1 MVQAIINDKTISI
14 EYSSGNVSLNG
25 EKHVLDILNLNNGKN
40 LHLLYNSHSYFI
52 EILDFNKET
61 KTYQLGFNGQT
72 FEVGIKDRFDQLLH
86 SMGLDLVKNSKVNE
100 MKAPMPGLVLSIKA
114 KAGDEVKKGDALLIL
129 EAMKM
134 ENVIKS
140 PTDGIIKHINIVEKQ
155 AVDKNQILI
164 TFE

>member
-1 MVQAIINDKTISI
+1 MVQALINGKSISI
-14 EYSSGNVSLNG
+14 EYSNKTVSLDGVENT
-25 EKHVLDILNLNNGKN
+25 LNILSLNNHKN
-40 LHLLYNSHSYFI
+40 LHLLYNNHSYFI
-52 EILDFNKET
+52 EVLEFNNAT
-61 KTYQLGFNGQT
+61 KTYLLGFDGKT

-86 SMGLDLVKNSKVNE
+86 SMGLDTVKNSKVNE
-100 MKAPMPGLVLSIKA
+100 LKAPMPGLVLSIKTEIGQA
-114 KAGDEVKKGDALLIL
+114 VKKGDAILIL

-140 PTDGIIKHINIVEKQ
+140 PTDGTIKTIHIVDKQ

>member
-1 MVQAIINDKTISI
+1 MVQAIINGKTIQI
-14 EYSSGNVSLNG
+14 EFSNGNVNIDK
-25 EKHVLDILNLNNGKN
+25 EKEILNILSLNNGKN
-40 LHLLYNSHSYFI
+40 LHLLFNNHSYFI
-52 EILDFNKET
+52 EILGFNKDS
-61 KTYQLGFNGQT
+61 KTYSLGFDGKT

-86 SMGLDLVKNSKVNE
+86 SMGLDSIKSNKVNE
-100 MKAPMPGLVLSIKA
+100 LKAPMPGLVLGIKTEIG
-114 KAGDEVKKGDALLIL
+114 KAVKKGDALLIL

-140 PTDGIIKHINIVEKQ
+140 PTDGIIKTINIVEKQ

>member
-1 MVQAIINDKTISI
+1 MVQAIINGKSI
-14 EYSSGNVSLNG
+14 QAEYSDGSVILDKDQQLLN
-25 EKHVLDILNLNNGKN
+25 ILSLNNGKN
-40 LHLLYNSHSYFI
+40 LHLLYKNHSYYF
-52 EILDFNKET
+52 EVLGFNKET
-61 KTYQLGFNGQT
+61 KAYTLGFDGKS

-86 SMGLDLVKNSKVNE
+86 SMGLDSLKSSKVNE
-100 MKAPMPGLVLSIKA
+100 LKAPMPGLVLSIKTA
-114 KAGDEVKKGDALLIL
+114 VGQSVVKGDPILIL

-140 PTDGIIKHINIVEKQ
+140 PTDGIIKSINIAEKQ

>member
-1 MVQAIINDKTISI
+1 MVEAIINGKSI
-14 EYSSGNVSLNG
+14 QVDYSNGNVILDKETQLLN
-25 EKHVLDILNLNNGKN
+25 ILSLNNGKN
-40 LHLLYNSHSYFI
+40 LHLLYNNHSYFI
-52 EILDFNKET
+52 EILAFNKET
-61 KTYQLGFNGQT
+61 KSYSLGFDGKT

-86 SMGLDLVKNSKVNE
+86 SMGLDSLKSSKVNE
-100 MKAPMPGLVLSIKA
+100 LKAPMPGLVLSIKTEVG
-114 KAGDEVKKGDALLIL
+114 KDVKKGDPILIL

-140 PTDGIIKHINIVEKQ
+140 PTDGIIKTINIVEKQ

>member
-1 MVQAIINDKTISI
+1 MVQAIINDKSI
-14 EYSSGNVSLNG
+14 QVEYSDGQV
-25 EKHVLDILNLNNGKN
+25 VLDNDTQLLNILRLNNGKN
-40 LHLLYNSHSYFI
+40 LHLLYNNHSYFI
-52 EILDFNKET
+52 EVLGFNKET
-61 KTYQLGFNGQT
+61 KTYTLGFDGKS

-86 SMGLDLVKNSKVNE
+86 SMGLDSLKSSKVNE
-100 MKAPMPGLVLSIKA
+100 VKAPMPGLVLSIKSTI
-114 KAGDEVKKGDALLIL
+114 GQSVKKGDPILIL

-140 PTDGIIKHINIVEKQ
+140 PTDGIIKTINIAEKQ

>member
-1 MVQAIINDKTISI
+1 MVQAIINGKSI
-14 EYSSGNVSLNG
+14 QIDYSKGNVSLDN
-25 EKHVLDILNLNNGKN
+25 EQHLLNILSLNNGKN
-40 LHLLYNSHSYFI
+40 LHLLYNNHSYFI
-52 EILDFNKET
+52 EILGFNKDT
-61 KTYQLGFNGQT
+61 KTYSLGFDGKT

-86 SMGLDLVKNSKVNE
+86 SMGLDTLKSSKVNE
-100 MKAPMPGLVLSIKA
+100 LKAPMPGLVLSVKTAI
-114 KAGDEVKKGDALLIL
+114 GQEVKKGDAILIL

-140 PTDGIIKHINIVEKQ
+140 PTDGIIKTINIVEKQ